1 MTSEKGT
8 ATSREL
14 TDKADSGKIS
24 ITGSLIARNTIINLI
39 GQGLPLLVGVLAIP
53 YVVHGLGTDRFG
65 LLSMAWVVLGYFTI
79 FDMGLGRATTK
90 FVAEALGKGERD
102 QVPQILWTAVSFQL
116 ILGLIG
122 TIVLFGTTDLLVERV
137 LNIPPHLITEAKDT
151 FHLIALSVPIV
162 LVTSSFRGLI
172 EAAQRF
178 DLVNAVTIPS
188 SILTFLLPVVGLYL
202 GFGLPGIVAL
212 VVLARFGALITFVAI
227 NFLIVPHL
235 RTFSGSIALFF
246 RLFSFGGWV
255 MISSIVGP
263 FLVYLDRFLIGSIL
277 TISAVAYYAAPYEV
291 VTRLWILTAS
301 LTVTLFPAFSSLEG
315 AKDRLRVGI
324 FFARSIKYILITTG
338 PIVVL
343 IAVYAKDIL
352 QLWLGSDFA
361 IESTFA
367 MQVLVVGVLVN
378 SLAHTPYA
386 LLQGTGRP
394 DLPAKFHVIELP
406 VYIGVAWVLVSEFG
420 IAGAAGA
427 WTLRVTLD
435 AFLLFIATFKV
446 YRLSP
451 AILAENGTKF
461 AVVGL
466 LIFGCIACLLKAV
479 SDPIS
484 IVFQLIFSIGLLVLF
499 AWAAWNYVLDD
510 TDRGVAQRV
519 INLRELLGW

>member
-1 MTSEKGT
+1 MNSKNGAAISGE
-8 ATSREL
+8 AA
-14 TDKADSGKIS
+14 DKKDEGHIKIS
-24 ITGSLIARNTIINLI
+24 GGLIARNTLLNLI
-39 GQGLPLLVGVLAIP
+39 GQAAPLLVAVLTIP

-65 LLSMAWVVLGYFTI
+65 LLSLAWVVLGYFTI
-79 FDMGLGRATTK
+79 FDLGLGRATTK

-116 ILGLIG
+116 ILGIIG
-122 TIVLFGTTDLLVERV
+122 AIVLFGITDLLVERV

-151 FHLIALSVPIV
+151 FHLIAVSVPIV
-162 LVTSSFRGLI
+162 LITSSFRGSI

-212 VVLARFGALITFVAI
+212 IVLARFGALIAFMGI
-227 NFLIVPHL
+227 NFRIVPQL
-235 RTFSGSIALFF
+235 RTFQGSFAVFS

-291 VTRLWILTAS
+291 VTRLWIITAS
-301 LTVTLFPAFSSLEG
+301 LTVTLFPAFSALEG
-315 AKDRLRVGI
+315 AKDRQRIGI
-324 FFARSIKYILITTG
+324 YFARSIKYVLITSG

-352 QLWLGSDFA
+352 QFWLGSDFA
-361 IESTFA
+361 IQSTFA
-367 MQVLVVGVLVN
+367 MQVLVVGVLIN

-406 VYIGVAWVLVSEFG
+406 IYIAMVWVLVSEFG
-420 IAGAAGA
+420 IAGAAVA
-427 WTLRVTLD
+427 WTLRIMLD
-435 AFLLFIATFKV
+435 SFLLFVATFKV

-451 AILAENGTKF
+451 SILAENGTKP

-466 LIFGCIACLLKAV
+466 IIFGCVAYVLKGFADPLSIAAQSLL
-479 SDPIS
+479 S
-484 IVFQLIFSIGLLVLF
+484 FGFLLLF
-499 AWAAWNYVLDD
+499 VWATWKYVLDD
-510 TDRGVAQRV
+510 IDRGMVHR
-519 INLRELLGW
+519 IIDPKRILRS